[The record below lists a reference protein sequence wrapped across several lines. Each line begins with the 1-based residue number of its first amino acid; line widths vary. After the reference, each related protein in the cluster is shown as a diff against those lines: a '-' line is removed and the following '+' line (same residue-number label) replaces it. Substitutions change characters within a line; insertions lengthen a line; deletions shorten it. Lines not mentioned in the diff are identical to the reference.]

1 MGESECIFVSLEM
14 YSEISVTF
22 LGDGDRDGVERNV
35 TDRDSHISQKISFKI
50 LLFGI
55 QGNEKIGLTKHLSY
69 FK

>member
-1 MGESECIFVSLEM
+1 M

-22 LGDGDRDGVERNV
+22 WGDGDRDGVERNV